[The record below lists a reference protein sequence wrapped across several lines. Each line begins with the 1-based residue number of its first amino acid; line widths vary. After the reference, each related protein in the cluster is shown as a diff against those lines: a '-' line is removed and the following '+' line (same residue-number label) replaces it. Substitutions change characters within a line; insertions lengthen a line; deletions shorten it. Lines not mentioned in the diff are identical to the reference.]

1 MKGVSGR
8 VKSFFAV
15 ALGVCLIASVALN
28 WVLYQRDRADY
39 AEIHRVRLDPLGLSA
54 VWPTPVESSPEASLP
69 VAVMYGDSR
78 AQDWPTGA
86 VVSGYRI
93 VNRGIGAQTTAQV
106 LGRFDAHVVTER
118 PSVVIIQVGINDLKA
133 IPLFPS
139 EEEGI
144 VANCEMNIQEIVD
157 KSRAIGA
164 RVVLSTV
171 FPVGRVPIER
181 LPVWSDRIPA
191 SVLEVNEFIGSL
203 AGPDIV
209 VLDGWTIL
217 ANEQGQMRP
226 EYSLD
231 TLHVNALGYEALNT
245 ELEAVLEQ
253 LNQ

>member
-1 MKGVSGR
+1 MKGISSR
-8 VKSFFAV
+8 VKRIGAL
-15 ALGVCLIASVALN
+15 ALGICLIASMALN
-28 WVLYQRDRADY
+28 WFLYQRDRADF
-39 AEIHRVRLDPLGLSA
+39 AEIHRVRLDPLGLSVA
-54 VWPTPVESSPEASLP
+54 WPTTLAGSPEERLP

-106 LGRFDAHVVTER
+106 LGRFDAHIAAER
-118 PSVVIIQVGINDLKA
+118 PSVVIVQVGINDLKA
-133 IPLFPS
+133 IPLFPG
-139 EEEGI
+139 EEGWI
-144 VANCEMNIQEIVD
+144 VANCEANIQEIVD
-157 KSRAIGA
+157 ESRALGA
-164 RVVLSTV
+164 QVVLSTV

-181 LPVWSDRIPA
+181 LPVWSERIPA

-209 VLDGWTIL
+209 VLDGWRIL

-231 TLHVNALGYEALNT
+231 TLHVNAFGYEALNT
-245 ELEAVLEQ
+245 ELEAVLEK